1 MEPQQEG
8 ITRALTPGE
17 VNLVRSAFGC
27 TIFYRS
33 VVVHLD
39 SYLPLGRRIRT
50 RR

>member
-17 VNLVRSAFGC
+17 VNLARSAFGS

-33 VVVHLD
+33 VVVHFD
-39 SYLPLGRRIRT
+39 SYQSFGRR
-50 RR
+50 